1 MSAQLDRVLEPRVLA
16 AREWRFQAETP
27 LSEWPRL
34 AALDSAAAEGGGT
47 VRLDVGFRENEA
59 GKPVL
64 EGELGLALGMVCQRC
79 LEPVTMAVRARPKL
93 VFAAAEQIGEAA
105 SEAGFEA
112 CEPEP
117 GTTLRQLLEDEVLLA
132 LPVFPAHASREE
144 CGALAG
150 KLAQLEPAQGGKS
163 VSSPFAVLADM
174 KRKN

>member
-1 MSAQLDRVLEPRVLA
+1 MSAQLDRLLESPALA
-16 AREWRFQAETP
+16 AREWRLAVETP
-27 LSEWPRL
+27 LSDWPRL
-34 AALDSAAAEGGGT
+34 AALDPAAAGGGGKLR
-47 VRLDVGFRENEA
+47 VEIGFSEDAA

-64 EGELGLALGMVCQRC
+64 EGELALTLAMVCQRC
-79 LEPVTMAVRARPKL
+79 LEPVDIEVRARPKL
-93 VFAAAEQIGEAA
+93 VFAAAEEVGQAA
-105 SEAGFEA
+105 AEAGFEA

-132 LPVFPAHASREE
+132 LPVFPAHAGRED

-150 KLAQLEPAQGGKS
+150 KLAQLEPARGGKS